1 MYHRNSI
8 TKDILFVLKMLANKL
23 MMINNNQS

>member
-23 MMINNNQS
+23 MINNNQS